1 MVPLYTPET
10 LSEEAVIS
18 SLLTA
23 YEIPFFIRGGGFG
36 KLYPGV
42 QIRAFNTRT
51 FMVDEDKLELAQEL
65 IKDFL
70 SDTDTPPA
78 PSSDKFRVL
87 LEFLLAGWGVPGKR
101 PRDKE

>member
-10 LSEEAVIS
+10 LSEEVVIS

-23 YEIPFFIRGGGFG
+23 YEIPFFIRGGGFA

-42 QIRAFNTRT
+42 QIKAFNTRT

-70 SDTDTPPA
+70 SAEAPPAAPA
-78 PSSDKFRVL
+78 PSSD
-87 LEFLLAGWGVPGKR
+87 
-101 PRDKE
+101 